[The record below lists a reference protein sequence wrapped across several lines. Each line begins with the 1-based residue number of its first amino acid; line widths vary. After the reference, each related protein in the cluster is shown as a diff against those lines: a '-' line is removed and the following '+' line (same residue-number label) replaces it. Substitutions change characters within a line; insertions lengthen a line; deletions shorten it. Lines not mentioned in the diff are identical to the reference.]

1 MSFRFGLVDT
11 NPFNICS
18 LPPLTYLVNLIQL
31 TLANLYNAAMSSSA
45 LIVYSRK
52 RTERHNCRMSV
63 SIRHFRE
70 NISGQEEARSRCSGQ
85 LRALLRVRRAAY
97 QVWGFPRDK
106 KGYLYHNSCRRT
118 SYDRELIRLKPRF
131 QTRDF
136 AERCSDKVRV
146 AICAPHAAHS
156 IALRSIKT
164 VIHAP
169 GFYGFALQILLE
181 LRFAQVI

>member
-1 MSFRFGLVDT
+1 MLSLTAGFRRTGGSPRPLFRMTAGSYYPAIPGSMPWGFPGDKKGYLYHSGRRCRPAFSADRRKPAAIVPDDRGLMLCFDI
-11 NPFNICS
+11 PGS
-18 LPPLTYLVNLIQL
+18 MP
-31 TLANLYNAAMSSSA
+31 
-45 LIVYSRK
+45 
-52 RTERHNCRMSV
+52 
-63 SIRHFRE
+63 
-70 NISGQEEARSRCSGQ
+70 
-85 LRALLRVRRAAY
+85 
-97 QVWGFPRDK
+97 WGFPRDK

-169 GFYGFALQILLE
+169 GFYGFALQILSK

>member
-97 QVWGFPRDK
+97 QVWGFPGTRKDICIITAAVAAVTTENYSFETTISNEIGFTGLRPDK
-106 KGYLYHNSCRRT
+106 T
-118 SYDRELIRLKPRF
+118 
-131 QTRDF
+131 
-136 AERCSDKVRV
+136 RV
-146 AICAPHAAHS
+146 AICAPQATHS
-156 IALRSIKT
+156 IAFL
-164 VIHAP
+164 V
-169 GFYGFALQILLE
+169 
-181 LRFAQVI
+181 

>member
-1 MSFRFGLVDT
+1 M
-11 NPFNICS
+11 
-18 LPPLTYLVNLIQL
+18 NLL
-31 TLANLYNAAMSSSA
+31 RKFYFMRAA
-45 LIVYSRK
+45 
-52 RTERHNCRMSV
+52 
-63 SIRHFRE
+63 
-70 NISGQEEARSRCSGQ
+70 ARSVKIKIILFLTDCMLSEKRRCRPAFS
-85 LRALLRVRRAAY
+85 ADRRKPAAI
-97 QVWGFPRDK
+97 VPDDRGLMLCFDIPGSMPWGFPRDK

-169 GFYGFALQILLE
+169 GFYGFALQILSK

>member
-18 LPPLTYLVNLIQL
+18 LPPLTSLVNLIQL
-31 TLANLYNAAMSSSA
+31 TLANLYNAAMSSSV

-70 NISGQEEARSRCSGQ
+70 KISGQEEARSRCSGQ

-106 KGYLYHNSCRRT
+106 KGYLYHNRRRRGR
-118 SYDRELIRLKPRF
+118 YDR
-131 QTRDF
+131 
-136 AERCSDKVRV
+136 S
-146 AICAPHAAHS
+146 
-156 IALRSIKT
+156 
-164 VIHAP
+164 
-169 GFYGFALQILLE
+169 E
-181 LRFAQVI
+181 LRCKLQFATSRFNRMNAD

>member
-1 MSFRFGLVDT
+1 MSLRFGLVDT

-18 LPPLTYLVNLIQL
+18 LPPLTSLVNLIQL
-31 TLANLYNAAMSSSA
+31 TLANLYNAAMSSSV
-45 LIVYSRK
+45 LIVCSRK

-106 KGYLYHNSCRRT
+106 KGYLYHNRRRRGE
-118 SYDRELIRLKPRF
+118 YDRSEFR
-131 QTRDF
+131 
-136 AERCSDKVRV
+136 
-146 AICAPHAAHS
+146 
-156 IALRSIKT
+156 
-164 VIHAP
+164 
-169 GFYGFALQILLE
+169 
-181 LRFAQVI
+181 